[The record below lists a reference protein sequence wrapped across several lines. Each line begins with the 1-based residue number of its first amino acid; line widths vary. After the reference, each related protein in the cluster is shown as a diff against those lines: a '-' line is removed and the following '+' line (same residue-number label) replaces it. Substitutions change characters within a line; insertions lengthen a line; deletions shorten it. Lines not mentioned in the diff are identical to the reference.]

1 MRKKSNPHTGSSFS
15 DFLESEGLE
24 AEVSARAAKRTF
36 VHQLEKRMVAAKLN
50 KNKVRKA
57 LGSPTTTTR
66 IFDEEYTSSSLDT
79 LTKAASAVG
88 CELQIALVPR
98 KLAKSR

>member
-15 DFLESEGLE
+15 DFLENEGLE
-24 AEVSARAAKRTF
+24 AEVSARAAKKTF
-36 VHQLEKRMVAAKLN
+36 VYQLEKRMIATKTN

-79 LTKAASAVG
+79 MTRAANAVG

-98 KLAKSR
+98 KFAK

>member
-1 MRKKSNPHTGSSFS
+1 MRKKSNPHTGSNFR
-15 DFLESEGLE
+15 DFLEHEGIE

-36 VHQLEKRMVAAKLN
+36 VHQLEKRMIATKTN

-66 IFDEEYTSSSLDT
+66 IFDEEYISSSLET
-79 LTKAASAVG
+79 MTKAAVAVG
-88 CELQIALVPR
+88 CELQISLVPR
-98 KLAKSR
+98 KHVK

>member
-15 DFLESEGLE
+15 DFLENEGLE
-24 AEVSARAAKRTF
+24 TEVSARAAKKTF
-36 VHQLEKRMVAAKLN
+36 VYQLEKRMVAKKIN

-66 IFDEEYTSSSLDT
+66 IFDEDYTSSSLDT
-79 LTKAASAVG
+79 MTKAAKAVG
-88 CELQIALVPR
+88 CELQISLIPK
-98 KLAKSR
+98 KLAK